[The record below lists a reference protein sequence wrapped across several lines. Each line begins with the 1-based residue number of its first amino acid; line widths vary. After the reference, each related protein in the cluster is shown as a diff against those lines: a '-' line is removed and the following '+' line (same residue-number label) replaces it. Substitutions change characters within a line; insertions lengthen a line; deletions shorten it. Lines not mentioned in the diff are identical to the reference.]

1 MSDGLRREVRW
12 LNLAVDQSPASILIT
27 DRDGRIEYVNEKFT
41 EITGYSAEEAL
52 GRTTRILQ
60 SGNTPPEVYESLWEN
75 VRAGKPWEGEI
86 QNRRKGGELYWDYV
100 RISPIRDEN
109 GRVEHYLSVQED
121 ITERKET
128 EEALRRSVELFD
140 QFAEH
145 VKEAFFLMDVPDARI
160 VYVSPAFADIWGI
173 PIDEVY
179 ASPSKWIDAVHPE
192 DRPSVERSI
201 ARSDAGA
208 STTTTFRLVRPDDEV
223 RWVRARVFP
232 IADETGRGTRIVGLA
247 EDVTEQRAIEEALA
261 RSQRM
266 EAVGR
271 LAGGVAHDFN
281 NLLTVILAEA
291 QLMESDL
298 PPDSTPAESLKQ
310 ILDAA
315 NRAAVLTGQLVAFSR
330 RQLIKPTAFRVNDL
344 IADMEGMLRR
354 IIGEDVRLV
363 AHLAPD
369 AGYVEAD
376 RGQVEQVI
384 VNLIINS
391 RDAVSGG
398 GELSLTTTN
407 EHLDEEYAKLYDEV
421 TPGEYVKLTV
431 SDTGT
436 GMTRVVASRAFDPF
450 FTTKPPGRGSG
461 LGLSTSYGI
470 VKQSRGHIAVYSEP
484 GIGTTVAVYLPR
496 VYPEGDVEPET
507 AETAEPGNGTE
518 TVLVVED
525 ERPVRDVVVRSLRTR
540 GYAVLEAQDSTEA
553 LELVERYEGEIDLL
567 LTDVVLPGEGGRE
580 LAEQV
585 VELRPDVRVLFMSGY
600 TDDVILHHNLRSA
613 DFDLLQKPF
622 TAISLAAK
630 VREVL
635 DRPQGRAGH
644 GEIAETGDTRE

>member
-1 MSDGLRREVRW
+1 MT
-12 LNLAVDQSPASILIT
+12 LAVDQSPASILVT
-27 DRDGRIEYVNEKFT
+27 DPDGRIEYVNEKFT

-52 GRTTRILQ
+52 GSTTRILR
-60 SGNTPPEVYESLWEN
+60 SGNTPPEVYESLWEC
-75 VRAGKPWEGEI
+75 VRGGKPWEGEI
-86 QNRRKGGELYWDYV
+86 QNRRKNGELYWDYV

-109 GRVEHYLSVQED
+109 DRVEHYLSVQED
-121 ITERKET
+121 ITERKKT
-128 EEALRRSVELFD
+128 EEALRRAVGLFE

-145 VKEAFFLMDVPDARI
+145 VKEAFFLMDVPDQRI
-160 VYVSPAFADIWGI
+160 EYVSPAFEDIWGI
-173 PIDEVY
+173 PVDEVY
-179 ASPSKWIDAVHPE
+179 ASPSKWIEAVHPE
-192 DRPSVERSI
+192 DRALV
-201 ARSDAGA
+201 DAAVAKNDSGENTVT
-208 STTTTFRLVRPDDEV
+208 SFRLVQPDGEI
-223 RWVRARVFP
+223 RWVRSRVFP
-232 IADETGRGTRIVGLA
+232 IAEETGRVTRIVGLA
-247 EDVTEQRAIEEALA
+247 EDVTDQRATEQALA

-291 QLMESDL
+291 QLMEGDPSVG
-298 PPDSTPAESLKQ
+298 SAAAESLKQ

-315 NRAAVLTGQLVAFSR
+315 DRAATLTGQLVAFSR
-330 RQLIKPTAFRVNDL
+330 RQFIQPTAFPLNEL
-344 IADMEGMLRR
+344 IAEMEAMLRR
-354 IIGEDVRLV
+354 IIGEDVRLRT
-363 AHLAPD
+363 HLAPE
-369 AGYVEAD
+369 AGHVRAD

-391 RDAVSGG
+391 RDAMPGG

-407 EHLDEEYAKLYDEV
+407 EHLDEEYAKTHEEV

-436 GMTRVVASRAFDPF
+436 GMTRDVASRAFDPF
-450 FTTKPPGRGSG
+450 FTTKPPGKGSG

-470 VKQSRGHIAVYSEP
+470 VKQGRGHIAVYSEP

-496 VYPEGDVEPET
+496 VHPQDDPET
-507 AETAEPGNGTE
+507 LPVELAEPGDGTE
-518 TVLVVED
+518 AILVVED
-525 ERPVRDVVVRSLRTR
+525 EIPVRDVVLRSLRSR
-540 GYAVLEAQDSTEA
+540 GYEVLEAEDGAAA
-553 LELVERYEGEIDLL
+553 LELLEGHEGEIDLL
-567 LTDVVLPGEGGRE
+567 LTDVVLPGIGGRE

-585 VELRPDVRVLFMSGY
+585 VEKRPGVGVLFMSGY

-622 TAISLAAK
+622 TAISLATK

-635 DRPQGRAGH
+635 DRPRR
-644 GEIAETGDTRE
+644 ESRPDETGETEE